1 MSPFHLAS
9 PASVIAFTFVV
20 AFVLTCFVFGV
31 YQANAENPKAA
42 LRRSFYAMAGA
53 CAWMILISA
62 IVDSGVLDESPRT
75 GIPLLFFLMIAC
87 SVALAFLRTGKW
99 LSALPV
105 WTLIGFQAF
114 RLPLELILH
123 EWAKQGTVPTAMTWS
138 GSNFDVITGVAALVF
153 APLSVRSVRA
163 AQIFNAL
170 GFLLL
175 LNVMRI
181 AMTSSPPLQLLMHL
195 PYAWIGSVCVTGAL
209 AGHLILFR
217 KLRA

>member
-1 MSPFHLAS
+1 MEQFHPAS
-9 PASVIAFTFVV
+9 PASVVAFTFIV
-20 AFVLTCFVFGV
+20 AFVLTCFVFGI
-31 YQANAENPKAA
+31 YQANVEDPKAA

-62 IVDSGVLDESPRT
+62 IVDA
-75 GIPLLFFLMIAC
+75 GIPLLSVLVIAC
-87 SVALAFLRTGKW
+87 AAGVAFSRPGKW

-105 WTLIGFQAF
+105 WSLIGFQAF

-123 EWAKQGTVPTAMTWS
+123 EWANQGTVSTAMTWS
-138 GSNFDVITGVAALVF
+138 GSNFDVVTGLAALAL
-153 APLSVRSVRA
+153 APLSRRSVRA
-163 AQIFNAL
+163 AQVFNAL

-175 LNVMRI
+175 LNMMRVML
-181 AMTSSPPLQLLMHL
+181 TSAPELLMIL
-195 PYAWIGSVCVTGAL
+195 PYAWVASICVTGAL